1 LKETMLRNLSIR
13 ARLIFV
19 LALLSLQLVAIGI
32 YGLSGMAQ
40 VNASLKTVYDD
51 RLVAL
56 GQLDQVARSLV
67 RAQLQIALAAKAG
80 APPQLAAV
88 RETLRRE
95 RDNWTAYAATY
106 LTPREKE
113 LAALF
118 VARRAA
124 FETQAIATT
133 LAALEHGQPELA
145 DQLVRATMLP
155 MYDSLRAPL
164 NDLIALQLDVAKAE
178 YEQSQANYG
187 MRRALATGVI
197 ALGLLVAGG
206 VGWWLVRAITRP
218 LAHAVSVARSVAAGD
233 LTRDIAVRSNDE
245 TGQLLQAL
253 RTMNRDLV
261 GIVGEVRSGTDS
273 IATASSQI
281 AAGNLDL
288 SARTEQQAA
297 SLEETASSMEQ
308 LTATVRQNAD
318 NARRANEL
326 AASASDVAARGGG
339 VVGQVVSTM
348 DDIKHS
354 SDRIVDIIG
363 VIDGIAFQTN
373 ILALNAAV
381 EAARAGEQGRG
392 FAVVATE
399 VRSLAQRSADAARQ
413 VKALI
418 GDSLEK
424 VDAGTRLVRQA
435 GATMSDIVASV
446 ERVSGIMAEISDAS
460 REQTLGIDQ
469 INQAVAQMDEVTQQN
484 AALVE
489 QAAAA
494 AQSLQEQAASLLGVV
509 SVFQLTP
516 AAQAPR
522 QGLRPGLHQV
532 ALLA

>member
-1 LKETMLRNLSIR
+1 
-13 ARLIFV
+13 
-19 LALLSLQLVAIGI
+19 
-32 YGLSGMAQ
+32 
-40 VNASLKTVYDD
+40 
-51 RLVAL
+51 
-56 GQLDQVARSLV
+56 
-67 RAQLQIALAAKAG
+67 
-80 APPQLAAV
+80 
-88 RETLRRE
+88 
-95 RDNWTAYAATY
+95 
-106 LTPREKE
+106 
-113 LAALF
+113 
-118 VARRAA
+118 
-124 FETQAIATT
+124 
-133 LAALEHGQPELA
+133 
-145 DQLVRATMLP
+145 
-155 MYDSLRAPL
+155 
-164 NDLIALQLDVAKAE
+164 
-178 YEQSQANYG
+178 
-187 MRRALATGVI
+187 
-197 ALGLLVAGG
+197 
-206 VGWWLVRAITRP
+206 
-218 LAHAVSVARSVAAGD
+218 VARSVAAGD

-318 NARRANEL
+318 NARRANAL

-354 SDRIVDIIG
+354 SDKIVDIIG

-424 VDAGTRLVRQA
+424 VDAGSRLVRQA

-489 QAAAA
+489 EAAAA
-494 AQSLQEQAASLLGVV
+494 AQSLREQAASLLATV